1 VEKTRPAGS
10 VGETDHDTTVPPI
23 EVGVTVVMRLSLVNE
38 SEFGV
43 YEIPDGAI
51 SFTSMVIV
59 AVSLPPAL
67 VAVIVYMV
75 EDTIAVGV
83 PEISP
88 VEVEKVSPAGIEG
101 DIAHVTTAPPPV
113 FGVAVVIA
121 VPLVSVKVFG
131 EYAITGGA
139 SLIKIVT
146 VSVALPPVFVAV
158 TVYAVE
164 EETTVGVPLISP
176 VDVSK
181 AKPLGREGEIDH
193 VTTVPPAVDGVT
205 AVIAVPLVKVNGF
218 PLYVIEDG
226 ATSLTTTVMVVVPL
240 PPVLVAVTVYVAEEV
255 IAVGVPEISPFEVEK
270 VRPAGRDGDIDHDV
284 TAPPLAVGVFAV
296 MTVSLVNVNGF
307 PL

>member
-1 VEKTRPAGS
+1 
-10 VGETDHDTTVPPI
+10 
-23 EVGVTVVMRLSLVNE
+23 M
-38 SEFGV
+38 
-43 YEIPDGAI
+43 IPDGAI

-67 VAVIVYMV
+67 VAVIVYVV

-139 SLIKIVT
+139 SLIKMVT

-176 VDVSK
+176 VEVSK
-181 AKPLGREGEIDH
+181 AKPLGREGVIDH
-193 VTTVPPAVDGVT
+193 VTTVPPLVDGVT
-205 AVIAVPLVKVNGF
+205 AVIAVPFVKVNGF
-218 PLYVIEDG
+218 PLYVMEDG

-296 MTVSLVNVNGF
+296 MTVPLVNVNGF